1 MDSSRL
7 ARENSLHEPAY
18 LAASTAYLVKLVVA
32 GGLGVGKTTLIRTVS
47 EMRSVHTEEVMT
59 AASVSLDNLEY
70 TPEKTTTTVVM
81 DFGRIT
87 LDPGDTIL
95 YLFGAPGQARFK
107 EAWEDVSYGAK
118 GVLVLFD
125 VRRLDASF
133 EALDLVERSG
143 LPYCVAVNRFPGSP
157 DVSVAVL
164 RDHLDLHPDTPVA
177 FCDALDFASSLDALI
192 DLVRHALT
200 RSRSEASL

>member
-7 ARENSLHEPAY
+7 ARTTSPVEPAY
-18 LAASTAYLVKLVVA
+18 LDESSTYLVKIVVA
-32 GGLGVGKTTLIRTVS
+32 GGLGVGKTTLIRAVS

-59 AASVSLDNLEY
+59 AASMSLDNLEF
-70 TPEKTTTTVVM
+70 TPEKTTTTVAM

-95 YLFGAPGQARFK
+95 YLFGAPGQRRFK
-107 EAWEDVSYGAK
+107 EAWDDVSHGAK

-133 EALDLVERSG
+133 EALDMVERSG
-143 LPYCVAVNRFPGSP
+143 LPYCVAVNRFPTSP
-157 DVSVAVL
+157 DVSPEVL
-164 RDHLDLHPDTPVA
+164 RDHLDLDADTPVVS
-177 FCDALDFASSLDALI
+177 CNALDFTSSLDALI
-192 DLVRHALT
+192 ELVRHALT
-200 RSRSEASL
+200 RIRLDAAS